1 MRDWEKLTQDPNI
14 LSIVQGCN
22 ILFSKWESTGIFANP
37 HYDKMNRKFPDLI
50 QTWETLNF
58 PLENLGFVIN
68 LIEIPIYT
76 SKGDRVY
83 WSDNQLKVNDL
94 NFAAGKNF
102 GYSKKVW
109 KLLTSTQTTKME
121 FKYVWP
127 FSGHQALKG

>member
-1 MRDWEKLTQDPNI
+1 
-14 LSIVQGCN
+14 
-22 ILFSKWESTGIFANP
+22 
-37 HYDKMNRKFPDLI
+37 MNRKFPDLI

-121 FKYVWP
+121 FKYV
-127 FSGHQALKG
+127 